1 MLLLNGPM
9 DDLHTEL
16 GLITVSPVF
25 GKYKQLSVILN
36 SPGGSATATYKMI
49 LALRRYV
56 DDIEVL
62 VPRQAKSAATFFC
75 LGADIIYLG
84 QEGELGPLD
93 PQILDRTGS
102 GRQVSSLESFKALEQ
117 LLQYSLDSFDAIV
130 RLLLQNTP
138 MDITH
143 AIEHAKPLFAS
154 IVSPLYQQIDPHEL
168 GESSRYLAEIEE
180 YAVRVMTRW
189 SYKNKDGDE
198 IQQIVRR
205 LVWEYPSHGFVID
218 LKEAQ
223 DIGLN
228 AKPLDSEY
236 EEISKRILNSDDL
249 SPLVGFP
256 RTPNNRRNAPDYK
269 IPTAEERES
278 EEDGNETEG

>member
-9 DDLHTEL
+9 DDFHTQF
-16 GLITVSPVF
+16 GIITAPIF

-75 LGADIIYLG
+75 LGADTVYMG
-84 QEGELGPLD
+84 TEGELGPLD
-93 PQILDRTGS
+93 PQVLDRTGS
-102 GRQVSSLESFKALEQ
+102 VRQVSALETFKGLEQ
-117 LLQYSLDSFDAIV
+117 LLDHSLEAFDTIV
-130 RLLLQNTP
+130 KLLLVR
-138 MDITH
+138 TH
-143 AIEHAKPLFAS
+143 LDVPIALKHTEPLFAA
-154 IVSPLYQQIDPHEL
+154 IVSSLYQNVDLHEL
-168 GESSRYLAEIEE
+168 GESRRYLAEIEE

-189 SYKNKDGDE
+189 SYKNEDADKV
-198 IQQIVRR
+198 QQIVRR

-218 LKEAQ
+218 LEEAQ
-223 DIGLN
+223 EIGLN
-228 AKPLDSEY
+228 AKPLSFGS
-236 EEISKRILNSDDL
+236 EEISKRILDSED
-249 SPLVGFP
+249 SYPLVGFP
-256 RTPNNRRNAPDYK
+256 DTPNNRRNAPDYK